1 MSMFFDW
8 KIVGGARPTDALA
21 AKIWKIRA
29 RPLFPSK
36 RQDLLRKAG
45 GLLFCVD
52 KLCDKPSGGHGD
64 MKLRAELTVLPPR
77 EQARRLAAVAA
88 SLVAQIERTEPHAP
102 EAEAALAA
110 IRTWGD
116 GAHLM
121 GRYFSDLIYSDDE
134 RGTLRRLSEAAG
146 KPSEDG
152 WNALTTATM
161 YIAWL
166 VYQETGEPMPSDVN
180 EVGEDSLDLLDKR
193 LAKLG

>member
-1 MSMFFDW
+1 
-8 KIVGGARPTDALA
+8 
-21 AKIWKIRA
+21 
-29 RPLFPSK
+29 
-36 RQDLLRKAG
+36 
-45 GLLFCVD
+45 
-52 KLCDKPSGGHGD
+52 

-134 RGTLRRLSEAAG
+134 RGTLRRLSEATG
-146 KPSEDG
+146 KPSEDS

-161 YIAWL
+161 YVAWL

-180 EVGEDSLDLLDKR
+180 EVGEDSLDLLDEQ
-193 LAKLG
+193 LAKLHI